1 VLDDVSP
8 PASPGGVVVV
18 EAAAL
23 PADTMVGD
31 EASHL
36 RTQLEA
42 IQEAIARS
50 EREAGAA
57 VASRAEA

>member
-8 PASPGGVVVV
+8 PASSGGVVVV
-18 EAAAL
+18 EATAL
-23 PADTMVGD
+23 PANMMAGD

-42 IQEAIARS
+42 IQEAMARS

-57 VASRAEA
+57 MASRAEA